1 LPGIVEPATDVFPSQ
16 PTTDAFLSTGREQS
30 GVTVAERTRAAVDA
44 RPFLRDALAA
54 GVVNYAAVAEGLSVA
69 DAEDDTDAVTA
80 ALRRY
85 ASELSRAVPSGDAR
99 VRMARGLSLV
109 DTSESET
116 GGSDDTVPLFR
127 LGGVALVDATGD
139 LTAVL
144 ARGDVDA
151 RELEHVL
158 GRLRAA
164 GVSVTAAG
172 VGDGVLVVVVPD
184 RVGATALRTVEDALG

>member
-1 LPGIVEPATDVFPSQ
+1 M
-16 PTTDAFLSTGREQS
+16 
-30 GVTVAERTRAAVDA
+30 TVAERTRAAVDA

-54 GVVNYAAVAEGLSVA
+54 GIVNYTAAAERLPVAA

-85 ASELSRAVPSGDAR
+85 ATELSRASPSGDAR
-99 VRMARGLSLV
+99 VRMERGLSLV
-109 DTSESET
+109 DTNESGAET
-116 GGSDDTVPLFR
+116 GDNGDASPLFR
-127 LGGVALVDATGD
+127 LGGVALVDDASGD

-151 RELEHVL
+151 RGLEHVL
-158 GRLRAA
+158 GRLRTA

-172 VGDGVLVVVVPD
+172 VGDGVLVVAVPD
-184 RVGATALRTVEDALG
+184 RAGATALRTVEDALS